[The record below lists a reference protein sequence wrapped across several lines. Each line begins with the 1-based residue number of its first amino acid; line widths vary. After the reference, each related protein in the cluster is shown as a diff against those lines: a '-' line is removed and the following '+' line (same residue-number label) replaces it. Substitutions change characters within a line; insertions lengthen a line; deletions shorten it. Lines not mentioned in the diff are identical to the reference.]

1 MKQKF
6 FKIMRP
12 LITGAL
18 FFAAFTAMV
27 SFKTVQ
33 TKNEIFFSSNFEGE
47 IPLLKG
53 HNAVTTTFAD
63 IDAQTEVFIP
73 SNKVYNRYDALVLRN
88 SLQQQQLADPYNLA
102 INMALVKFHA
112 NVPNFSGGFLGEALN
127 YASNIYK
134 MNSYIGCLAYEYI
147 YTKRY
152 DFITAEK
159 WYKNSLINRLQ
170 EGMEWREVR
179 YSNLAPYGVGVTGA
193 FSNGRVHPMYV
204 DVYGTYSRK
213 IMVPKCVGD
222 CYFTV
227 ITDFFRSLKQAK
239 GEIVFVNW

>member
-1 MKQKF
+1 MKQTF
-6 FKIMRP
+6 FKMMKP
-12 LITGAL
+12 LITGSL
-18 FFAAFTAMV
+18 FLLLLTVSVSWKFTEP
-27 SFKTVQ
+27 
-33 TKNEIFFSSNFEGE
+33 KNENYFGNNDDGE
-47 IPLLKG
+47 TPLPKG
-53 HNAVTTTFAD
+53 YNVITTTFAD
-63 IDAQTEVFIP
+63 VDAQTEAYIP
-73 SNKVYNRYDALVLRN
+73 ANKVYNRYDALALRS

-102 INMALVKFHA
+102 INMSLVKFHA
-112 NVPNFSGGFLGEALN
+112 NAPNFSGGFLGEALN
-127 YASNIYK
+127 YAANVYK

-159 WYKNSLINRLQ
+159 WYKNSLINRLPD
-170 EGMEWREVR
+170 GMEWREVR
-179 YSNLAPYGVGVTGA
+179 YNNVAPYGVGVTGA

-204 DVYGTYSRK
+204 NVWGTYTRK

-239 GEIVFVNW
+239 GELVFVNW